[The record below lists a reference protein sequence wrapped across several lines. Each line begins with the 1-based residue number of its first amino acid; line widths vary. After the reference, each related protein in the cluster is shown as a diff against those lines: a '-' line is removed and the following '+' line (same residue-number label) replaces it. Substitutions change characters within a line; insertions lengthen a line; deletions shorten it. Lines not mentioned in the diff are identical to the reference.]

1 VSARLKVPIL
11 VTKNYNKQ
19 NQGIEAKF
27 NELIL
32 ILNPNSQGGATG
44 KNWNDTYDKI
54 KEFLPRQHR
63 IIFTKKANDGTNIT
77 RKLLK
82 EGYRNIVAVGG
93 DGTINEVANGFFVTK
108 AKNRSALNPTKFKP
122 DSQLRPINPKAV
134 FWIVPSGSRNVLAA
148 SLGLQHQGVESF
160 MRLRQMKRRKV
171 DVIDVTVTDK
181 DNPTTTHNRIL
192 LNAAEIGVGAEI
204 IDRSKR
210 VRGRIK
216 SRLISTMAGII
227 STLPTYESNECDI
240 IIDGNKKI
248 TSNVTMAVVANGK
261 FLGGGFNA
269 APRADISDGLLDMI
283 IMKNSGSF
291 KILDKLVEMK
301 GESQYTDK
309 EDILYYRASQVSFM
323 PKNRNVTVSLDG
335 EPVGI
340 LPATFKVHHNALTI
354 KCEPPVSRILNDY
367 GLQT

>member
-1 VSARLKVPIL
+1 MSARLKVPIP

-27 NELIL
+27 NDVIL

-82 EGYRNIVAVGG
+82 EGYQNIVAVGG

-122 DSQLRPINPKAV
+122 DSQLRSINHKAV

-148 SLGLQHQGVESF
+148 SLGIQHQGVESF

-181 DNPTTTHNRIL
+181 DNPATTHNRIV

-210 VRGRIK
+210 VREKIK

-291 KILDKLVEMK
+291 KIMDKLVEMK

-309 EDILYYRASQVSFM
+309 EDILYYQASQVAFM

-340 LPATFKVHHNALTI
+340 LPATFKAHHNALTI
-354 KCEPPVSRILNDY
+354 KCEPPVS
-367 GLQT
+367 